1 MNTFI
6 SKSGI
11 HNSSF
16 RVCSTGNGKK
26 PFITCR
32 QVHRRPATGQAGAL
46 QVLAD
51 TNPRLHPSKVIQTMA
66 DNSRQSGPAIRL
78 QAMADDYALEQQPV
92 IQAKQESQG
101 GSNSLSE
108 GLIAGIRALSG
119 HSLHNVALNLNSSI
133 PAGFNA
139 HALTQGNSIH
149 VAPGQ
154 EKHIP
159 HEAWHVVQ
167 QREGRVKPTMQM
179 KGVDINDD
187 AALEKEADVMGAR
200 AEQFQRKAGTSG
212 DHLGNFNNT
221 TKEAPF
227 QLSGDKGILQRKLEV
242 AGQARQQAEP
252 VWDQIVHLEPIR
264 VLDFDQKLQA
274 YKILRRWIHA
284 PIYGIRENVVS
295 EDRKYANW
303 QELAAGIAGALR
315 SQYNL
320 AHETSLAGMVQNS
333 QEINDR
339 IGGLLDRVIR
349 LHSNFFT
356 DEARAGADTYRGHYR
371 IYYGTSR
378 LAFGLNRGKTISQV
392 LRDPPLN
399 LNARIAFLLDYA
411 RYARHWATGDPFWR
425 VEFPD
430 NLREARLNHWNP
442 NESKEW
448 TKQARSNFVPLGS
461 GPSASTALVMTLG
474 RFYIAD
480 PLEMQALAW
489 GVFSFF
495 NQGLHLN
502 HSGTHRFHEV
512 MSVASLYGVPYN
524 PWIYPY
530 TIP

>member
-1 MNTFI
+1 M
-6 SKSGI
+6 SKYTSHYLTNRSSGTARN
-11 HNSSF
+11 HKSRND
-16 RVCSTGNGKK
+16 
-26 PFITCR
+26 
-32 QVHRRPATGQAGAL
+32 RPPTYHWVDNRPEAIDAKA
-46 QVLAD
+46 
-51 TNPRLHPSKVIQTMA
+51 SQTLA
-66 DNSRQSGPAIRL
+66 DNSARMQDLMAMQTITNNSPQVSRAARL
-78 QAMADDYALEQQPV
+78 QRMANTYTEQQQPV
-92 IQAKQESQG
+92 TQTKQPSFTGSQPA
-101 GSNSLSE
+101 NNRLSE
-108 GLIAGIRALSG
+108 NLVAGIRALSG

-167 QREGRVKPTMQM
+167 QRKGRVKPTMQM

-303 QELAAGIAGALR
+303 QELAAGIAG
-315 SQYNL
+315 
-320 AHETSLAGMVQNS
+320 
-333 QEINDR
+333 
-339 IGGLLDRVIR
+339 
-349 LHSNFFT
+349 
-356 DEARAGADTYRGHYR
+356 
-371 IYYGTSR
+371 
-378 LAFGLNRGKTISQV
+378 
-392 LRDPPLN
+392 
-399 LNARIAFLLDYA
+399 
-411 RYARHWATGDPFWR
+411 
-425 VEFPD
+425 
-430 NLREARLNHWNP
+430 
-442 NESKEW
+442 
-448 TKQARSNFVPLGS
+448 
-461 GPSASTALVMTLG
+461 SA
-474 RFYIAD
+474 
-480 PLEMQALAW
+480 
-489 GVFSFF
+489 
-495 NQGLHLN
+495 
-502 HSGTHRFHEV
+502 
-512 MSVASLYGVPYN
+512 
-524 PWIYPY
+524 
-530 TIP
+530 